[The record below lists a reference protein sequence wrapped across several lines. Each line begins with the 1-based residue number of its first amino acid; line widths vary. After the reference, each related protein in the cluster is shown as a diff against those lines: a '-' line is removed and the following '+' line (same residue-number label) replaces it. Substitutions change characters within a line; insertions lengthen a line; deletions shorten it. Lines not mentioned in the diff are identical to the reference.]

1 MDILDVRVWSGGG
14 SVREPSAAALQPHGQ
29 GNHVTRP
36 LKEICLPGTFI
47 KMSSTEMFPGKNP
60 PSQ

>member
-36 LKEICLPGTFI
+36 LKEICLPGIFLR
-47 KMSSTEMFPGKNP
+47 
-60 PSQ
+60 